1 MGTSSSGID
10 LARLFGAVA
19 QSLAAQRE
27 QLNQADAYNRN
38 HGDNM
43 VEIFEAVAQAMR
55 ERSNATPAEQL
66 AYASE
71 LLRQRQSGSAQVY
84 AQGFAQAAQRF
95 RGEKAVTP
103 ENAQVLIE
111 SLLGVERPQEAT
123 GGNNALGSLL
133 GALLG
138 GGQSD
143 AAPQTGDQD
152 AGLDMGD
159 VLNAGLAFLNARQRG
174 ESNVEAAIGALLSAS
189 PLGQSPHRAQSGA
202 LVANTLLQV
211 LGAVTKK

>member
-10 LARLFGAVA
+10 LAQLFGAVA
-19 QSLAAQRE
+19 QSLAAQKE
-27 QLNQADAYNRN
+27 QLNQADTYNRN

-55 ERSNATPAEQL
+55 ERQNATPAEQL

-103 ENAQVLIE
+103 ENARLLIE
-111 SLLGVERPQEAT
+111 SLLGVEQQAPAQ
-123 GGNNALGSLL
+123 GGGDVLGSLL
-133 GALLG
+133 GAFTG
-138 GGQSD
+138 GGQQGATASEG
-143 AAPQTGDQD
+143 GDS
-152 AGLDMGD
+152 GLDMGD
-159 VLNAGLAFLNARQRG
+159 VLNAGLAFLNAKQQG
-174 ESNVEAAIGALLSAS
+174 QSNTEAALRALLSAS

-202 LVANTLLQV
+202 VVANTLLQV
-211 LGAVTKK
+211 LSSMTKR